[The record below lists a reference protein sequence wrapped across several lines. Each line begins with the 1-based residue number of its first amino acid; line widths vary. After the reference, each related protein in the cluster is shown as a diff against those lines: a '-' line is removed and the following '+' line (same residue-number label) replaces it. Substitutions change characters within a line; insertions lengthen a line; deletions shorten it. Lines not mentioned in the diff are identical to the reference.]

1 MPGIRVFAG
10 DCTTTSGPDGR
21 TQRGHVTC
29 LVKPDDT
36 VLIHDVEGYQPAAWL
51 TRPDALIVTRDP
63 LTIDAKDG
71 DRTLRAVFHDVTTEA
86 VVPASP
92 AGVPVGTHPDG
103 GPLVLSR
110 GDVVDVA
117 TGQRWAVPP
126 DATVTDEAC
135 EDCGLPTFAVER
147 GAAFEV
153 CIDWECDP
161 LFDRVEAAFDRVWHC
176 PDCGDD
182 LRIVKR
188 NTIMV
193 GCDAYPDC
201 DVGFGM
207 PRGVVAGTCDCGLP
221 VFDLGDRVRCLDPSC
236 DGTAPGDAEPDG
248 APSDDAGPD
257 GAPSDDARTDGSA
270 SIERESRP

>member
-10 DCTTTSGPDGR
+10 DCTTTFAPDGR
-21 TQRGHVTC
+21 KQRGHVTC

-51 TRPDALIVTRDP
+51 TRPEALIVTRDP

-103 GPLVLSR
+103 GPLVRAR
-110 GDVVDVA
+110 GAVVDVT
-117 TGQRWAVPP
+117 TGERWPLPP
-126 DATVTDEAC
+126 DATVTETAC
-135 EDCGLPTFAVER
+135 DDCDLPTFTVER

-153 CIDWECDP
+153 CIDRGCDS
-161 LFDRVEAAFDRVWHC
+161 LDDRVRAAFDRAWSC
-176 PDCGDD
+176 PECGDD
-182 LRIVKR
+182 LRVLRRGGLIA
-188 NTIMV
+188 

-201 DVGFGM
+201 DVGFAV

-221 VFDLGDRVRCLDPSC
+221 VFDLGNRVRCLD
-236 DGTAPGDAEPDG
+236 TACVAED
-248 APSDDAGPD
+248 
-257 GAPSDDARTDGSA
+257 
-270 SIERESRP
+270 